1 MYALLHLDDLNGDG
15 SLDITVWG
23 ISGTGNCMYP
33 LIQTD
38 STFNI
43 GISNTLNFT
52 VKTTQPSLF
61 EFNLDAGGGTVKTNG
76 LLIYDN
82 DNDVGSRFIQYFQV
96 NQ

>member
-1 MYALLHLDDLNGDG
+1 MYNPPHLDDLNGDG

-23 ISGTGNCMYP
+23 SSGTGNCMYP

-38 STFNI
+38 SNFTI
-43 GISNTLNFT
+43 GTKDTLNFT
-52 VKTTQPSLF
+52 AATTQPSLF
-61 EFNLDAGGGTVKTNG
+61 EFNLDAGGGTVKVNG
-76 LLIYDN
+76 LLIY